1 MKEIIWGVFIGN
13 WIFWILL
20 ITLKKLST
28 VLSQKLKDKYKQ

>member
-20 ITLKKLST
+20 ILLKKLST
-28 VLSQKLKDKYKQ
+28 ALLQKLKDKQ